1 MSDVASLYRLLECSV
16 GFVQGLAEQKA
27 AMKELERATACLADG
42 FVSSLVHIAQHTSS
56 SAGVRLEC
64 RQLAV
69 ITLKNVV
76 EKSWAQRGGSI
87 AVVSDGDKEGLRQ
100 FVLSQW
106 LEPDRKV
113 ARQLRAL
120 TAKIAR
126 KDWPAKW
133 PTLIPVLFQSA
144 TTTSSAAVGGD
155 ESTVWMQQSRVMST
169 LLCVLEELSQKTL
182 ANHKHEL
189 SQAALDMFVP
199 LEGVWQSLL
208 EQLSSYIDF
217 SSQSMQQLGQPQFVG
232 VPRSPRHE
240 FLAAHLA
247 VTTKTLM
254 LVLQKAFSA
263 LSKQTGI
270 LAHFFDLLVSHLP
283 RLVRFLR
290 LGKKTLGRGGQGT
303 NENDDDDEAEA
314 EAEAD
319 ANALADADA
328 EDSGYEI
335 DDSQDAEEG
344 DAKLAGVRTLIPS
357 LNKVVK
363 AGAALPPA
371 LLKDHPLEM
380 AHYLAPFLTFYYDQ
394 LVEEY
399 VSSGEGWM
407 GRPTTL
413 QPLYVSSVLFL
424 SNTLHC
430 QSYSANGVENAATE
444 VLRSKELMREI
455 LDSKVEALT
464 AGHEPPTANVDAE
477 ARIAAAATAAAA
489 QGAAIKHA
497 FFTPERVTSILDL
510 VLHRLLCYSTGELA
524 EWANSPE
531 QFVLGQDGI
540 TEGDTVKSTAEMFL
554 TALLDANVSPCADVA
569 AAKIIGHLNSL
580 PQQLE
585 AVREGA
591 SDESVM
597 FWDAV
602 YLSTGLGNFY
612 LGDKINA
619 DEWLTNVIG
628 PLLTAMLASPS
639 AGSLRRGPQLLRTRL
654 LWLIKSWL
662 YLFNPS
668 VFEQLLPFLVQMLE
682 PASGSDV
689 VVCVETVRL
698 VEFVI
703 DSSTFD
709 PIVLVP
715 LLLRLFE
722 ALCALT
728 CRLEDNELQAPVVLL
743 MDRIIN
749 CAGPHAVPL
758 LLSLAEHLWGLW
770 NSSGASS
777 SPVRTSVVECFE
789 QMVRTAGPLS
799 VGLHGVVGPVVV
811 YALSGTEESAY
822 LFKEGLELLLAVMR
836 NCGREGYSEALAA
849 LLPACLHS
857 TFAGGECVCSD
868 ASDFRTVMLICEAYL
883 LVDGPRCLFSCGA
896 ALGGALLKLVGL
908 VAARNVAH
916 ILRPLDALFLSCPA
930 EAGPFLL
937 DSGLLLSILR
947 ICSASVPQFQAF
959 LEKHKY
965 EDVALVSYLSIV
977 ARLLLCNMSVL
988 VTAAQRLAAELAPA
1002 LGPAV
1007 DHNEIL
1013 RCVARLM
1020 IDKFDSVGYCT
1031 GGVWRRKLW
1040 CLALLSLYPH
1050 TEIVRPWFS
1059 EVCDVAVDVL
1069 AEEATEEGAEKRAN
1083 LVQALVGCGNRHTD
1097 ADFGEDDENHG
1108 YGDGDGDEGSPPTR
1122 QPEAVVTIFEGLFN
1136 ADIVART
1143 SVEQALQATT
1153 MSMMQKQS
1161 AAAAS
1166 NG

>member
-1 MSDVASLYRLLECSV
+1 MTDVVSLYRLLECSV
-16 GFVQGLAEQKA
+16 GFVQSLAEQKA
-27 AMKELERATACLADG
+27 AMKELERATASLADG
-42 FVSSLVHIAQHTSS
+42 FVSGLVHIAQQTSS
-56 SAGVRLEC
+56 SSGVRLEC

-76 EKSWAQRGGSI
+76 EKSWVQRGGAI

-106 LEPDRKV
+106 LESDRKV

-144 TTTSSAAVGGD
+144 TTTSLAKVGGD
-155 ESTVWMQQSRVMST
+155 EPAVWMQQSRVMST

-182 ANHKHEL
+182 ANHKREL
-189 SQAALDMFVP
+189 SQAALDMFIP

-217 SSQSMQQLGQPQFVG
+217 SIQSVQQLGQPHFAG

-247 VTTKTLM
+247 VTTKTLV

-263 LSKQTGI
+263 LSKQTGV
-270 LAHFFDLLVSHLP
+270 LAHFFDLMVSHLP

-290 LGKKTLGRGGQGT
+290 LGKNSLGRGGQGT
-303 NENDDDDEAEA
+303 EENDAEEADAEA

-319 ANALADADA
+319 ALADADA

-335 DDSQDAEEG
+335 DDSQDADAEEG
-344 DAKLAGVRTLIPS
+344 GANLAGVRTLIPS
-357 LNKVVK
+357 LNKAVK
-363 AGAALPPA
+363 AAAALAPA

-380 AHYLAPFLTFYYDQ
+380 AHYLAPFLAFYYDQ

-430 QSYSANGVENAATE
+430 QSYSSIGVENAATE
-444 VLRSKELMREI
+444 VLRSKDLMKEM
-455 LDSKVEALT
+455 LDSKVEALM
-464 AGHEPPTANVDAE
+464 AGRAPPTANVDAE
-477 ARIAAAATAAAA
+477 ASDAAAAATAAAA
-489 QGAAIKHA
+489 HGAAIKHA

-569 AAKIIGHLNSL
+569 AAKIIGHLNNL

-639 AGSLRRGPQLLRTRL
+639 AGSLRRGPQLLRARL

-698 VEFVI
+698 IEFVV

-709 PIVLVP
+709 PVVLVP

-743 MDRIIN
+743 MDRIID

-758 LLSLAEHLWGLW
+758 LQPLAEHLWGLW
-770 NSSGASS
+770 NSTGASS
-777 SPVRTSVVECFE
+777 SPVRTSIVECFE
-789 QMVRTAGPLS
+789 QMVRTAGEES

-811 YALSGTEESAY
+811 YALSGTEDSAY

-836 NCGREGYSEALAA
+836 NCGREGYSEALAT

-868 ASDFRTVMLICEAYL
+868 AADFRTVMLICEAYL

-896 ALGGALLKLVGL
+896 ALGGALLKLVEL

-916 ILRPLDALFLSCPA
+916 ILRPLEALFLSCPA
-930 EAGPFLL
+930 DAGPFLL
-937 DSGLLLSILR
+937 DSGLLFSILR

-959 LEKHKY
+959 LEKYKF
-965 EDVALVSYLSIV
+965 EDVALVSYLSVV
-977 ARLLLCNMSVL
+977 ARLLLCNMPVL
-988 VTAAQRLAAELAPA
+988 VTAAQRLAGELAPA

-1013 RCVARLM
+1013 RSVVRLM
-1020 IDKFDSVGYCT
+1020 IDKFDSVGYCA

-1069 AEEATEEGAEKRAN
+1069 AEEATEEGAEKRIN
-1083 LVQALVGCGNRHTD
+1083 LVQALVGRNAD
-1097 ADFGEDDENHG
+1097 ADFGEED
-1108 YGDGDGDEGSPPTR
+1108 YGDGETEGDGDNGTSRR
-1122 QPEAVVTIFEGLFN
+1122 QPEAVVAIFEGLFS
-1136 ADIVART
+1136 ADIATRT
-1143 SVEQALQATT
+1143 SVEQVLQATT
-1153 MSMMQKQS
+1153 AMMP
-1161 AAAAS
+1161 
-1166 NG
+1166 